1 MSDESTMSVPW
12 LPACPSTR
20 EPFVI
25 EITRGARCGE
35 FFVVEAT
42 EYVLGRGSEA
52 TLRIVDSGVSRVHAK
67 LVRLPEGIVNLID
80 LGSHNGTAV
89 NGVRVDVAILRSGDR
104 ISLGPRVELRFG
116 PRAPVTAPSRPAC
129 SAAWLRDN
137 LTARQLQI
145 ARLVAAGQG
154 NREIAAQLGLR
165 VRSVE
170 SHLDRIYARLEIRSR
185 AWLTRLIVEAGL
197 A

>member
-1 MSDESTMSVPW
+1 M
-12 LPACPSTR
+12 
-20 EPFVI
+20 I

-35 FFVVEAT
+35 FFVLEAT
-42 EYVLGRGSEA
+42 EHVLGRGSEA
-52 TLRIVDSGVSRVHAK
+52 TLRIIDSGISRVHAK

-89 NGVRVDVAILRSGDR
+89 NGVRVDVAILRPGDR

-116 PRAPVTAPSRPAC
+116 PRAHVAVPSQPAC

-145 ARLVAAGQG
+145 SRLVASGQG
-154 NREIAAQLGLR
+154 NREIAEQLGLS